1 MSNLLRKISLVFAA
15 GAVGGLVNGL
25 ALWLAGAHGVTAALH
40 VRLAP
45 HLTPAWLYPRVVWGG
60 LWGLLL
66 LLPLA
71 RSTVVTRALVISLG
85 PTIVQLLYVFPTRL
99 HAGFL
104 GLKLGSLTPLV
115 VVVLNAVWGLA
126 AVLWLRSSDR
136 SL

>member
-1 MSNLLRKISLVFAA
+1 MVSFLRKLSLAFAA
-15 GAVGGLVNGL
+15 GAVGGLVNSL
-25 ALWLAGAHGVTAALH
+25 ALWLAGAYGVTAALH

-71 RSTVVTRALVISLG
+71 RSAVLARALIISLG
-85 PTIVQLLYVFPTRL
+85 PSIVQLFYLFPTHL
-99 HAGFL
+99 QAGFM

-126 AVLWLRSSDR
+126 AVLWLRSTDR